1 MRDRNEIANELTQN
15 LGPEYIS
22 FKPGGGY
29 PYIENHR
36 LIDLANEI
44 FGYDAFSCQI
54 KSLEK
59 DFVHVTKEGRV
70 SMSAHCIARVQLSV
84 GAFHEDIGSGSCQ
97 NMPSFPV
104 AYDKVVKEAA
114 TDAFK
119 RCLRHFGRALGNCL
133 YDKEYCKAVK
143 SMNSLKREFRED
155 QLRRPKW
162 AFPELAPQVTNEDD
176 LNKSRYAA
184 NINNH
189 ELEIIP
195 KEENEEMLAP
205 PNSDDFDLLDD
216 LSEAHLPIAEG
227 TPIAGNNE
235 NDGEDTSLFVAA
247 SDAEVYQKANSPGE
261 VPATAK
267 YDFQAKLSYD
277 TSLPQDRSGRVI
289 RGGSQP
295 NLRISS

>member
-1 MRDRNEIANELTQN
+1 MRDRNEIARELAQD

-29 PYIENHR
+29 PYIENHK

-44 FGYDAFSCQI
+44 FGYDAVSCQI
-54 KSLEK
+54 KSLEQ
-59 DFVHVTKEGRV
+59 DFVQISQEGRV
-70 SMSAHCIARVQLSV
+70 SMAAHCIARVQLSI
-84 GAFHEDIGSGSCQ
+84 GTFHEDIGSGSCY
-97 NMPSFPV
+97 NMPSFAV

-143 SMNSLKREFRED
+143 SVNALKCHFNEE

-162 AFPELAPQVTNEDD
+162 ATPFLAPKAKIEEPRNNLQPEDAITEKPVNQD
-176 LNKSRYAA
+176 NC
-184 NINNH
+184 
-189 ELEIIP
+189 ELP
-195 KEENEEMLAP
+195 PP

-216 LSEAHLPIAEG
+216 LSDAPLPVAEG
-227 TPIAGNNE
+227 TPAVADNNE
-235 NDGEDTSLFVAA
+235 NGGEDTSLFVAA

-261 VPATAK
+261 VPSTAK
-267 YDFQAKLSYD
+267 YDFQTKLSYD

-289 RGGSQP
+289 RSSSQP
-295 NLRISS
+295 NARVSS